1 MRMRFDCGFSSLR
14 DARVHQRGYRRRR
27 DIESRVARVQAGS
40 GSEPIVRDEEQG
52 MTVAKVLRH
61 LLVLLG
67 SRNRAAP
74 AQLFLHHVVVFEL
87 GLRPMPR
94 GLV

>member
-1 MRMRFDCGFSSLR
+1 
-14 DARVHQRGYRRRR
+14 
-27 DIESRVARVQAGS
+27 
-40 GSEPIVRDEEQG
+40 